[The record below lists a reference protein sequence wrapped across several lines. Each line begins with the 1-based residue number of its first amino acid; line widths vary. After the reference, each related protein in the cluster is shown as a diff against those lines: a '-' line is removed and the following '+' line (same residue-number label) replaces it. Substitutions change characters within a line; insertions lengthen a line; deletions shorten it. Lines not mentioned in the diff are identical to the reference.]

1 MQADDLSR
9 ERLLR
14 ARALAVGWDILRV
27 NDGRYGVA
35 VHVNGRGVHFR
46 SRPQPEH
53 LMTAD
58 GVEAFLD
65 SL

>member
-14 ARALAVGWDILRV
+14 ATALAAGWDISRV
-27 NDGRYGVA
+27 DDGKYGVA
-35 VHVNGRGVHFR
+35 VHVNGRGVDFR
-46 SRPQPEH
+46 SRPQPEDV
-53 LMTAD
+53 MTAD